1 MSEETDNKT
10 KEPAPG
16 LTDKQQEDLAALLLD
31 DQQRHELA
39 LIAENG
45 HEILNIIHEWIRDRQ
60 RKSGV
65 AMKAEFDYPLRH
77 SHALTSWLYALGE
90 IATGGDSGI
99 CPECELLED
108 HAEGCSVDWELNREA
123 MEASGP
129 KHFDPKDGSAW

>member
-39 LIAENG
+39 LVMENG
-45 HEILNIIHEWIRDRQ
+45 QEILNLIYKWLQDEK
-60 RKSGV
+60 RKAGLH
-65 AMKAEFDYPLRH
+65 MKPEFDYPLRH
-77 SHALTSWLYALGE
+77 ANALFDWLGVLGD
-90 IATGGDSGI
+90 IATGSDSGI
-99 CPECELLED
+99 CPECELLGD
-108 HAEGCSVDWELNREA
+108 HEEGCSVDWELNREA
-123 MEASGP
+123 MESSGP